1 MILTFAWKEM
11 RMLLQGEGQKQAKMP
26 LRVSDLQSVMDMD
39 MGAMAWIVK

>member
-11 RMLLQGEGQKQAKMP
+11 RMLLQGEGRKQAKMP